1 MSNLTTTSLS
11 PSSAAAAA
19 AAAAAIHEAS
29 VETFVSV
36 VVSVPAF
43 LASIIICWV
52 LRHHWKSFVCR
63 KCCQNP
69 CRPVLKAIPIATQ
82 SDIVLSILL
91 CLQTSDCL
99 FALGFLLSPLNDN
112 SFICTLQGLLLQ
124 LSGPCA
130 MLFSMC
136 LSIEL
141 WIVIRSMLHSSGR
154 GGGG

>member
-1 MSNLTTTSLS
+1 MSNHTTTSLS
-11 PSSAAAAA
+11 PSSAAA
-19 AAAAAIHEAS
+19 IHEAS
-29 VETFVSV
+29 VGTAISV

-43 LASIIICWV
+43 LASLVICWV

-63 KCCQNP
+63 QCCRNP
-69 CRPVLKAIPIATQ
+69 CRPVLKAVPVATQ

-91 CLQTSDCL
+91 CLQTSDCF

-112 SFICTLQGLLLQ
+112 SFICTLQGVLLQ

-154 GGGG
+154 GGGE